1 MKVSWQRLVIIV
13 GLVLV
18 LVALAGYGYVRHQV
32 KQFAQQ
38 PLVLQEPVL
47 VTVVSGQSVYAV
59 TRSWRQ
65 QGWVNESNWLRW
77 LLKQQPALGAIRAG
91 TYQIEPG
98 LTLEQALAHLAQ
110 GSEHQFSIT
119 FVEGSRWLD
128 WQRQLQQASHLT
140 GMELLND
147 DQQLLVKLNIEQPN
161 LEGLLYPDT
170 YFYTAGT
177 SVLALLQRAEARMAD
192 VLSTAWDGRSDV
204 ASTHLQS
211 SYEALILASII
222 EKETG
227 QQGERSLISSVFHNR
242 LETRMRLQTDPTVI
256 YGMGERYDG
265 NIRKADLREATPYNT
280 YVIRGLPPTPIAMP
294 GKAAIEAAVQPETS
308 DYFYFVSRGDGSHV
322 FSKTLAEHNANVRR
336 YILNR
341 TSTKE

>member
-1 MKVSWQRLVIIV
+1 MKVNWQRLVIIS
-13 GLVLV
+13 GLILA
-18 LVALAGYGYVRHQV
+18 VALAAGYGYVRHQI

-38 PLVLQEPVL
+38 PVTLQQPTL
-47 VTVVSGQSVYAV
+47 VTVTPGQSVYAV
-59 TRSWRQ
+59 VRSWRQ
-65 QGWVNESNWLRW
+65 QGWINQHNWLRW
-77 LLKQQPALGAIRAG
+77 LLKQHPELGAIRAG
-91 TYQIEPG
+91 TYQIEAG

-110 GSEHQFSIT
+110 GHEHQFSIT

-128 WQRQLQQASHLT
+128 WQQQLQQASHLT
-140 GMELLND
+140 GLELLGD
-147 DQQLLVKLNIEQPN
+147 EQQLFAKLNVAQAN

-177 SVLALLQRAEARMAD
+177 SVLALLQRAQSQMAE
-192 VLSTAWDGRSDV
+192 VLAGAWESRSEV
-204 ASTHLQS
+204 ASKHLQS
-211 SYEALILASII
+211 AYEALILASII

-227 QQGERSLISSVFHNR
+227 QQGERALISSVFHNR

-294 GKAAIEAAVQPETS
+294 GKAAIDAAVQPESS

-322 FSKTLAEHNANVRR
+322 FSKTLAEHNANVRQ

-341 TSTKE
+341 SSTKE